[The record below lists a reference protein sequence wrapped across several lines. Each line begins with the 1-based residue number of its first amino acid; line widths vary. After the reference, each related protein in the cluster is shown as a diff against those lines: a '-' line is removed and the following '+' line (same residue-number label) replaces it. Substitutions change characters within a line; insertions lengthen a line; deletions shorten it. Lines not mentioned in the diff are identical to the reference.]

1 MVLPVWRALAHV
13 GGSAPLGG
21 PLLVDSDAGT
31 RVAHGGVIR
40 LGMTLLA
47 LVAIGDGCRGPSPRT
62 ELDLVTTQSRQAR
75 VERVGAALLPEG
87 GVLWRVAARDEPGA
101 WAWPDGRIEVSRTL
115 VDSLDDQELAA
126 ALAHELGHLLDGG
139 HLPAVPHA
147 LAGGGDI
154 ERRADR
160 VGCGVLLR
168 HGVPGDAMPR
178 MLAKVAA
185 ATRDRTGELAARAA
199 AAAAACVPLS
209 FAR

>member
-13 GGSAPLGG
+13 SGSARLGG
-21 PLLVDSDAGT
+21 HVLVDTDAGT
-31 RVAHGGVIR
+31 RVAHGGVVR

-47 LVAIGDGCRGPSPRT
+47 LVAIGNGCRGPSPRT
-62 ELDLVTTQSRQAR
+62 ELNWAATQWRQAR
-75 VERVGAALLPEG
+75 VERAGAALLPEG
-87 GVLWRVAARDEPGA
+87 GVRWRVAARDEPGA

-115 VDSLDDQELAA
+115 VDRLDDQELAA

-139 HLPAVPHA
+139 HLPAMPHA

-185 ATRDRTGELAARAA
+185 ATRDPTGELAARAA
-199 AAAAACVPLS
+199 AAGACAPPS